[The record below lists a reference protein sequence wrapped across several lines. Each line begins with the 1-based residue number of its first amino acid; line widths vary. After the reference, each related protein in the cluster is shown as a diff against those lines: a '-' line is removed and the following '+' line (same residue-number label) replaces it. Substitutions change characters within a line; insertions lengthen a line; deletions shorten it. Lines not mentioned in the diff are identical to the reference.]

1 MTVVKSRVVV
11 QVSRTNWRESK
22 QGGVVVLS
30 DTGGQI
36 ITQADETD
44 LSYNNVKGDTRDAST
59 ENDVITDPDDVAC
72 EKNQSVNVIQ
82 QFISVQLY
90 CKVGANDSFA
100 TASTCN
106 YSLS

>member
-30 DTGGQI
+30 DTGGEI
-36 ITQADETD
+36 ITQPNETGTEGI
-44 LSYNNVKGDTRDAST
+44 V

-72 EKNQSVNVIQ
+72 EKI
-82 QFISVQLY
+82 
-90 CKVGANDSFA
+90 KV
-100 TASTCN
+100 
-106 YSLS
+106 